1 MKTRLT
7 AVAFI
12 AALLLSGCF
21 SATSKEI
28 AKFDPEEVQML
39 RAEAESLGVDV
50 DDEVLLGTLNFRES
64 CREMKKALK
73 DLAKGEDAAG
83 IADGLVTNTDRAE
96 KEGQLEMKGTYQ
108 EMIDLVR
115 LGDSTGMQTFVEN
128 NCSRL

>member
-39 RAEAESLGVDV
+39 RDEAESLGVDV

-83 IADGLVTNTDRAE
+83 IADGLVTITDGAE

-128 NCSRL
+128 SCQSM